1 MTEIGRFITE
11 PRNYDDSLILQN
23 ECSMCFLAK
32 CSLSLSSGIMAE
44 RYDFFYCCIILLILT
59 LFFTG
64 YCWICNR
71 PCSNGTMS
79 CFKIFTYIYI
89 FEFTSFLLI
98 RNQYTVCCLWR
109 WPFSFC
115 VCLIRGIELSQRSS
129 LQITFILL
137 LTRHVLC
144 TKNVF
149 VYLTLSFICKI
160 KFSLIVSKN
169 VASSS
174 RSTVYLLD
182 QKCLLWF
189 YQ

>member
-1 MTEIGRFITE
+1 MLLVSFQWNHGWKIRF
-11 PRNYDDSLILQN
+11 
-23 ECSMCFLAK
+23 FL
-32 CSLSLSSGIMAE
+32 LLHNSSH
-44 RYDFFYCCIILLILT
+44 FNLV
-59 LFFTG
+59 FTG

-79 CFKIFTYIYI
+79 CFNIFTYIYI

-98 RNQYTVCCLWR
+98 RNQYKVCCLWR

-149 VYLTLSFICKI
+149 VYLTLFFICKI

-169 VASSS
+169 VVSSS

-182 QKCLLWF
+182 QKCLL
-189 YQ
+189 